1 MAKKNKKKEREK
13 ESKPINIAFWA
24 PIVAAVGL
32 IIGFAVCY
40 LTFVHYGG
48 N

>member
-1 MAKKNKKKEREK
+1 MAERKKEKKQEA
-13 ESKPINIAFWA
+13 KPINIAPWI
-24 PIVAAVGL
+24 PIVVILGF

>member
-1 MAKKNKKKEREK
+1 MAERKKEKQQPEV
-13 ESKPINIAFWA
+13 KPLNIMPWIPVMAILGF
-24 PIVAAVGL
+24 